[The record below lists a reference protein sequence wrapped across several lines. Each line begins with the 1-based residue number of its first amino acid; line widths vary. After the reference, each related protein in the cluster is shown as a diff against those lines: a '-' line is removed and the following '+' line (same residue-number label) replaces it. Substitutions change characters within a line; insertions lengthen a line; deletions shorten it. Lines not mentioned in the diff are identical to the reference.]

1 MPIHSDRRLYQPA
14 ELPAVLQ
21 LLPKPNSTMKYPL
34 LQEILQLNGRS
45 LQATYSVR
53 DLAELFNVSVRA
65 IQNRVASGQI
75 PSRDLPGRAKF
86 LSEDLETFLAKSV
99 KKEQHR
105 GNK

>member
-14 ELPAVLQ
+14 ELPTVLQ
-21 LLPKPNSTMKYPL
+21 LSPKPNSTVKYPL
-34 LQEILQLNGRS
+34 LQEILNLKGHS
-45 LQATYSVR
+45 LQATYTVR

-86 LSEDLETFLAKSV
+86 LSEDLERFFASSLKT
-99 KKEQHR
+99 ERPR